1 MRSIARKSARPSR
14 MLPRSTKVSPT
25 RRRRWQPRFRPARNI
40 LRSRRAATTS
50 RHWSSGCCLSKPP
63 SGPEKSRRRPAFP
76 IACRR
81 PRPLGRSLFRHVAG
95 LGLDRVA
102 DAVVRWRAQLHD
114 LDKSV
119 THSLVAIV
127 AVFDDSA
134 VRRIESLHVFCLYC
148 FVDRGESFVVKILPD
163 LVLGRLGHARGIHR
177 TVHVFRHVCRKRPVA
192 TLCREVHVLETI
204 ADLAHRYSKLRES
217 GLQFVDLLL
226 SVLCLLRVGPACCS
240 EHQAGRQQCDHI
252 ELPHRAS
259 PYERW
264 AATTRGVLPGQL

>member
-1 MRSIARKSARPSR
+1 MRSIVRKSARPSR

-81 PRPLGRSLFRHVAG
+81 QRPLGRSLFRHVAG
-95 LGLDRVA
+95 LGLDRVV

-119 THSLVAIV
+119 THSLVAII
-127 AVFDDSA
+127 AVFDDCG

-148 FVDRGESFVVKILPD
+148 FVDQGESFVVKFFQTLYSAGLVTLAGSSNRSCISTCMPQAPSCHPLPRSTCFGND
-163 LVLGRLGHARGIHR
+163 R
-177 TVHVFRHVCRKRPVA
+177 RPRA
-192 TLCREVHVLETI
+192 
-204 ADLAHRYSKLRES
+204 
-217 GLQFVDLLL
+217 
-226 SVLCLLRVGPACCS
+226 SVLQTSGERTSVRRSASECPLVPARS
-240 EHQAGRQQCDHI
+240 
-252 ELPHRAS
+252 L
-259 PYERW
+259 
-264 AATTRGVLPGQL
+264 